1 MGMQTPSATSV
12 LFSKSSIGMPI
23 SVKGLA
29 VSISLFIFQAL
40 AEPFNLF
47 GSWKYHIEFGNPIT
61 KEHTLYALTDKQI
74 LPKTS

>member
-40 AEPFNLF
+40 AEPFKLF
-47 GSWKYHIEFGNPIT
+47 GS
-61 KEHTLYALTDKQI
+61 
-74 LPKTS
+74 